1 MRAGRK
7 RKVGVRR
14 TPSGAISRAKDGIHP
29 ETLAVRERE
38 LARDGIILEFRKQ
51 ESGREVWKRTAED
64 RLSGYTLGKL
74 LLRHRQDKSKGITQK
89 QFDIG
94 EAWGSLAMAR
104 KLIDDSRKL
113 SAKSPS
119 FVMVAGGVSN
129 SQMDEG
135 RAGRIKSRWD
145 DCNKAIGRKFPSNAW
160 KVRQVLYGV
169 CVENWPL
176 NQLSEN
182 DMSLLR
188 TGLDTAGSVLG

>member
-7 RKVGVRR
+7 RKLGVKR

-38 LARDGIILEFRKQ
+38 LARDGIILEFRKL

-74 LLRHRQDKSKGITQK
+74 LLRHRQDKTKGITQQ
-89 QFDIG
+89 QFDLG
-94 EAWGSLAMAR
+94 EAWGSLAMTR
-104 KLIDDSRKL
+104 KSIDDSRRL
-113 SAKSPS
+113 SAKSAS

-129 SQMDEG
+129 VEMNDE
-135 RAGRIKSRWD
+135 RAGRIKSKWD
-145 DCNKAIGRKFPSNAW
+145 DCNKAIDRKFPRSAW

-176 NQLSEN
+176 AQVSES
-182 DMSLLR
+182 DLELLR
-188 TGLDTAGSVLG
+188 TGLDTVGEALG